1 MAYVLAEDIYSGI
14 KCLSKNIA
22 DEPVLFDRFK
32 SAKASAT
39 FYHDLIR
46 KKA

>member
-14 KCLSKNIA
+14 KNIA
-22 DEPVLFDRFK
+22 DAPVLFNRFI